1 MLLCLCFLYVM
12 YLSWVLISL
21 HVLVSQN
28 PKQNK
33 KIDVA
38 TVAAK
43 SSDSWVTRGVKTFL
57 KSPVSLFM
65 LHISSYSRNYIR
77 SKARKI

>member
-38 TVAAK
+38 IVAAK
-43 SSDSWVTRGVKTFL
+43 SSDSWVTIGL
-57 KSPVSLFM
+57 KPF
-65 LHISSYSRNYIR
+65 
-77 SKARKI
+77 